1 MIPSELLKE
10 IKYLELKAGFIANDV
25 LAGEYLSAFKGQGM
39 EFSEVREYMFG
50 DDVQNI
56 DWNITA
62 KMNYPHVKIFQEE
75 RELTLM
81 LIIDG
86 SASQQFGS
94 IAKAKQRVTAELAAI
109 LAFLAIRNN
118 DKVGLLIFSDRI
130 DSYIPPQKGRGHVWH
145 IIQSILTPPKI
156 VDGNTDLQLA
166 LEFLLTVSKRQQMC
180 FLLSDFVDVDLTTKP
195 LAIVARRHDLIC
207 VQVQDERER
216 QLPVC
221 GLLDL
226 VDSESGQVV
235 TVDTNNRRFHQQL
248 QRRLANR
255 QQQLE
260 KICRKQRIDNFRI
273 DTDRSVTRPLVNF
286 LHRRSRYRR

>member
-10 IKYLELKAGFIANDV
+10 IKYLELKAGFIANEV

-81 LIIDG
+81 LMIDG

-94 IAKAKQRVTAELAAI
+94 VAKVKQRVTAELAAI

-118 DKVGLLIFSDRI
+118 DKVGLLIFSDGI
-130 DSYIPPQKGRGHVWH
+130 DHYIPPQKGRGHVWH
-145 IIQSILTPPKI
+145 IIQTILSPAKI
-156 VDGNTDLQLA
+156 RGRNTKLPLA

-180 FLLSDFVDVDLTTKP
+180 FLLSDFVDVDLTTKA

-207 VQVQDERER
+207 VQVQDQRER
-216 QLPVC
+216 QLPAC

-235 TVDTNNRRFHQQL
+235 TVDTSNRQFRQQL
-248 QRRLANR
+248 QQRIVGHQR
-255 QQQLE
+255 QLE
-260 KICRKQRIDNFRI
+260 KIWRQQGIDNFQI
-273 DTDRSVTRPLVNF
+273 DTASSITRPLVNF

>member
-1 MIPSELLKE
+1 MIPNELLKE
-10 IKYLELKAGFIANDV
+10 IKYLELKAGFIANEV

-81 LIIDG
+81 LMIDG

-94 IAKAKQRVTAELAAI
+94 IAKVKQRVTAELAAV

-118 DKVGLLIFSDRI
+118 DKVGLLIFSKNI
-130 DSYIPPQKGRGHVWH
+130 DHYIPPQKGRGHVWH
-145 IIQSILTPPKI
+145 IIQSILTPRQ
-156 VDGNTDLQLA
+156 VVAGNTDLPQA

-180 FLLSDFVDVDLTTKP
+180 FLLSDFVDVDLTTKT
-195 LAIVARRHDLIC
+195 LAIVARRHDFIC
-207 VQVQDERER
+207 VQVQDQRER
-216 QLPVC
+216 QLPAC

-235 TVDTNNRRFHQQL
+235 TVDTSNQRFRQRLHQQIVDR
-248 QRRLANR
+248 QRY
-255 QQQLE
+255 LE
-260 KICRKQRIDNFRI
+260 KIWRKQRIDNFRI
-273 DTDRSVTRPLVNF
+273 DTDSSVTRPLVNF
-286 LHRRSRYRR
+286 LHRRSRHRR